1 MEEKEKGQKVKDW
14 RVISME
20 KTLAVLTDGLDTG
33 RGALAL
39 CILSWKWIEKIHTL
53 ED

>member
-1 MEEKEKGQKVKDW
+1 MKDW

-39 CILSWKWIEKIHTL
+39 CKFKL
-53 ED
+53 EMDRKDPYFRGLR